1 MQKVAPTL
9 IVDTVEP
16 TMEFMIDRLGF
27 QKVVDVPG
35 ESGLAFAM
43 LVNGN
48 VEIHLQSKES
58 AVKDISYFS
67 EAKTP
72 SPSFLYIDVDDVKA
86 LYEKLKDVV
95 ILKPIEKTF
104 YGATHF
110 FVREPGGHVLGFSQN
125 E

>member
-9 IVDTVEP
+9 IVEVVEP

-48 VEIHLQSKES
+48 VEIHLQSKKS
-58 AVKDISYFS
+58 AVKDIPYFS
-67 EAKTP
+67 EVKTP
-72 SPSFLYIDVDDVKA
+72 PSSFLYIDVEDVNA
-86 LYEKLKDVV
+86 LYEKLKDVD

-110 FVREPGGHVLGFSQN
+110 FIREPGGHVLGFSQN